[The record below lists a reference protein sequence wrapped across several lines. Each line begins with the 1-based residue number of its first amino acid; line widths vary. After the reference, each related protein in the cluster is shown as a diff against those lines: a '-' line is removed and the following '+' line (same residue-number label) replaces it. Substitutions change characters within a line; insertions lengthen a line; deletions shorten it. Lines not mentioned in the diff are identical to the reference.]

1 MISEIEVGNV
11 RLFAGEGWKF
21 PLSPLTVFCGTN
33 NVGKTTLLKTLL
45 LLRQSLSIREKNGQ
59 SSGGRLQFSGSD
71 VNLGS
76 YASFIAHNERE
87 RDMLL
92 ALTIEDRMPL
102 SLFERLCR
110 LHNNGKKETS
120 TFIDENASNNKENW
134 LPYTLKVSFRFRGIN
149 VEQTQTDGNEQS
161 QSSEYGEDPVSPDV
175 QGMLIHAQYEVLV
188 NNEKLLFWEVFKSSS
203 PTAPQAKDPE
213 YTLRIPMPY
222 VDWFRDVI
230 AYTEA
235 DRSYSEECVD
245 LNIPLQGLL
254 PEKMDLRWLSDEDS
268 KKFEALEIYQ
278 RASGSFSS
286 DIEETQGDFRRQLAN
301 IHYLAPLRSPARRY
315 YLVQDDNPAMDP
327 FGEFLP
333 YTLKERGQTIVSAL
347 SPGQSEVQERTLL
360 TFLSEWLYY
369 LRTGQVPEQDFSA
382 ADITVEVDSTRGV
395 LLEIKVKTIGG
406 GEAHALADSGFGYSQ
421 VLPILVRGLLARPGS
436 TLIIEQPELHL
447 NPALHVRLAEFFVA
461 LVRSGRQ
468 VLIETHSEHIVDGI
482 RVLAAEDETEQLA
495 DMCRVFFL
503 DIEAGRP
510 VVHDLSIKPDGS
522 TAPNWPGNFFGEAR
536 SLTGRLLRAQKRFRQ
551 KAQKNG
557 KNPASN
563 LQESQKTVVNDR

>member
-11 RLFAGEGWKF
+11 RLFVGEGWKF

-71 VNLGS
+71 VDLGS
-76 YASFIAHNERE
+76 YASFISHNERE
-87 RDMLL
+87 RDIVL
-92 ALTIEDRMPL
+92 AVTIEDRMPL
-102 SLFERLCR
+102 PLFERLCR
-110 LHNNGKKETS
+110 LHNNGKNETS

-134 LPYTLKVSFRFRGIN
+134 LPYTLKVSFRFSEVN
-149 VEQTQTDGNEQS
+149 VKQTQTDGHEQS
-161 QSSEYGEDPVSPDV
+161 ESSEYGEDAVSPDV
-175 QGMLIHAQYEVLV
+175 RGMLTHAQYEALV

-203 PTAPQAKDPE
+203 PTAPQVKEPE
-213 YTLRIPMPY
+213 YTLRIPISY

-230 AYTEA
+230 PYIET
-235 DRSYSEECVD
+235 DRSYSEEFVD
-245 LNIPLQGLL
+245 LNVSLQGLL

-278 RASGSFSS
+278 RAIGSFSS
-286 DIEETQGDFRRQLAN
+286 DIEETQGDFRREFAN

-315 YLVQDDNPAMDP
+315 YLVHDDNPAMDP

-333 YTLKERGQTIVSAL
+333 YTLKNKGQTIVSAL
-347 SPGQSEVQERTLL
+347 SPGQSEVQDRPLL
-360 TFLSEWLYY
+360 VFLSEWLYY
-369 LRTGQVPEQDFSA
+369 LRTGQVPEENFSE
-382 ADITVEVDSTRGV
+382 ADINLDIEGV
-395 LLEIKVKTIGG
+395 LLEIKVKTVNGS
-406 GEAHALADSGFGYSQ
+406 ESHALIDSGFGYSQ

-482 RVLAAEDETEQLA
+482 RVLVAEDETEQLA
-495 DMCRVFFL
+495 DMCGVFFL
-503 DIEAGRP
+503 DIEAGKP

-536 SLTGRLLRAQKRFRQ
+536 SLTGRLLRAQKRFRK

-557 KNPASN
+557 KTPHQVSPPTTC
-563 LQESQKTVVNDR
+563 L